1 MSIVILMAEPVS
13 PASFGVL
20 YQRHSR
26 QVYRFAL
33 AMTGDE
39 PLAEDLT
46 AEAFLRVWES
56 GSRIDWMTVRAYLLA
71 IVRNLHHNEWRRAR
85 RRVEMPDQIA
95 APASDPDAK
104 IELLRVLEAL
114 RLLPQLD
121 RETLVLRAEGGLSY
135 EEIAALVGGTAEA
148 ARVRAHRA
156 RKKLTEELCR
166 KT

>member
-1 MSIVILMAEPVS
+1 
-13 PASFGVL
+13 
-20 YQRHSR
+20 
-26 QVYRFAL
+26 
-33 AMTGDE
+33 
-39 PLAEDLT
+39 
-46 AEAFLRVWES
+46 
-56 GSRIDWMTVRAYLLA
+56 
-71 IVRNLHHNEWRRAR
+71 
-85 RRVEMPDQIA
+85 MPDQIA